1 MTAARIEK
9 LRTALRRI
17 DDSPERSR
25 LIATSALVIDDRAA
39 EDDKEKECETSKT
52 PWKTEHCA
60 SSSSASLSSAR
71 ASSGLGESHEEIA
84 NRVWND
90 WPESLA
96 HMPKYAVAVHEE
108 IVRCQSGEGSSA
120 VSGNYSSA
128 DTTSTNG
135 PTSGRSTSKASPS
148 PGRSLSRPSQTDA
161 SSAASPADL
170 PAELE
175 ARLWSAIRWN
185 VTPDLMM
192 RLRSAVAPLA
202 ADLAAAVK
210 VVEAARP
217 FYDIIIIR
225 DAIQAYD
232 AAKAEEER
240 CSVNADTTRP
250 IIPPVRGGAASST
263 EQPSVAASSS
273 APPLTLRERL
283 NDLTRHPTHTW
294 REMQAA
300 RLTLARVEVIARK
313 MAPVIAEDDSYMMDA
328 FMKVLAAARKELA

>member
-202 ADLAAAVK
+202 ADLAAARVRLQEVGAVNFIELLKDKNISEQDDAIVELSNENDRLRADLAAAVK

-217 FYDIIIIR
+217 FRGNGRIAEMIR
-225 DAIQAYD
+225 AFD
-232 AAKAEEER
+232 
-240 CSVNADTTRP
+240 
-250 IIPPVRGGAASST
+250 
-263 EQPSVAASSS
+263 
-273 APPLTLRERL
+273 
-283 NDLTRHPTHTW
+283 
-294 REMQAA
+294 
-300 RLTLARVEVIARK
+300 ARK
-313 MAPVIAEDDSYMMDA
+313 KEPAP
-328 FMKVLAAARKELA
+328 